1 MRLEKKKLKPEFFY
15 LGDLMLLTKPQSRLK
30 RGFCGFRFL
39 PSQLLATKHV
49 TQLFF
54 LQINYIFVTLRKQGL
69 VKMGTSFLLRE
80 YRKDGGMNVEA
91 PTAGEM
97 WARNTGLLKL
107 LPLPRVCSCLRRW
120 GWIVGTQPSDLK

>member
-1 MRLEKKKLKPEFFY
+1 
-15 LGDLMLLTKPQSRLK
+15 MLLTKPQSRSK

-49 TQLFF
+49 TRLLF

-80 YRKDGGMNVEA
+80 CKKDGGMNVEA
-91 PTAGEM
+91 PAEREM
-97 WARNTGLLKL
+97 WARNTGLLRL
-107 LPLPRVCSCLRRW
+107 LPLPHVCSCLRQW
-120 GWIVGTQPSDLK
+120 GWTVGRQPSDLK